1 MQMQNDRKVSLFQ
14 MPPTDA
20 CQIIVLL
27 KEIKKNSNG
36 TGWNMILV
44 LLKKM

>member
-1 MQMQNDRKVSLFQ
+1 MQMQNGRKVSLFQ

-27 KEIKKNSNG
+27 KEKKAVQHIFYSGRTNKLSEY
-36 TGWNMILV
+36 
-44 LLKKM
+44 